1 MDYIIFITSDGKE
14 FKVPTLIKNMINI
27 QIPDFPQIN
36 INISSFSLEKFLKY
50 CEGHNYI
57 PYDKEIKRPLND
69 DLRICI
75 ENDFDYEF
83 INQLNIEETII
94 FLNETL
100 QLQNASLQDLCL
112 TRIAL
117 IIRNSK
123 LEDLIALFKIQQNEF
138 SEELINKIIT
148 DNSSLMTMDDD
159 RVKELLND
167 DL

>member
-1 MDYIIFITSDGKE
+1 MDFVIFISSDGKQ
-14 FKVPTLIKNMINI
+14 FKVPLLIKNMIRI

-83 INQLNIEETII
+83 ISQLNIEETII

-100 QLQNASLQDLCL
+100 QLKNDSLQDLCL

-123 LEDLIALFKIQQNEF
+123 LEDLIHLFKIEPNEF
-138 SEELINKIIT
+138 SEDLINKIIN

>member
-1 MDYIIFITSDGKE
+1 MDCVIFISSDGKQ
-14 FKVPTLIKNMINI
+14 FKVPLLIKNMIRI

-83 INQLNIEETII
+83 ISQLNIEETII

-100 QLQNASLQDLCL
+100 QLKNDSLQDLCL

-123 LEDLIALFKIQQNEF
+123 LEDLIHLFKIEPNEF
-138 SEELINKIIT
+138 SEDLINKIIN

>member
-1 MDYIIFITSDGKE
+1 MECIIFISSDGKQ
-14 FKVPTLIKNMINI
+14 FKVPLLIKNMIGI

-83 INQLNIEETII
+83 ISKLNIEETII

-100 QLQNASLQDLCL
+100 QLKNDSLQDLCL

-123 LEDLIALFKIQQNEF
+123 LEGLIHLFKIEPNEF
-138 SEELINKIIT
+138 SEDLINKIIS

>member
-1 MDYIIFITSDGKE
+1 MDYIIFISSDGKE
-14 FKVPTLIKNMINI
+14 FKVPTLIKNMINL
-27 QIPDFPQIN
+27 QIPNFPQIT

-57 PYDKEIKRPLND
+57 PYEKEIKRPLND

-83 INQLNIEETII
+83 ISQLNIEETII
-94 FLNETL
+94 FLNEII
-100 QLQNASLQDLCL
+100 QLQNAPLQDLCL

-123 LEDLIALFKIQQNEF
+123 LEDLIALFKSQYIFIIF
-138 SEELINKIIT
+138 SLYSFLILL
-148 DNSSLMTMDDD
+148 NSSFLIS
-159 RVKELLND
+159 KFIILHLYFEIN
-167 DL
+167 

>member
-1 MDYIIFITSDGKE
+1 MDSIIFISSDGKQ
-14 FKVPTLIKNMINI
+14 FKVPLLIKNMIGI

-83 INQLNIEETII
+83 ISKLNIEETII

-100 QLQNASLQDLCL
+100 QLKNDSLQDLCL

-123 LEDLIALFKIQQNEF
+123 LEDLIHLFKIEPNEF
-138 SEELINKIIT
+138 SEDLINKIIN

>member
-1 MDYIIFITSDGKE
+1 MDCVIFISSDGKQ
-14 FKVPTLIKNMINI
+14 FKVPLLIKNMIGI

-83 INQLNIEETII
+83 ISQLNIEETII

-100 QLQNASLQDLCL
+100 QLKNDSLQDLCL

-123 LEDLIALFKIQQNEF
+123 LEDLIHLFKIEPNEF
-138 SEELINKIIT
+138 SEDLINKIIN

>member
-1 MDYIIFITSDGKE
+1 MDCVIFISSDGKQ
-14 FKVPTLIKNMINI
+14 FKVPLLIKNMIGI

-83 INQLNIEETII
+83 ISKLNIEETII

-100 QLQNASLQDLCL
+100 QLKNDSLQDLCL

-123 LEDLIALFKIQQNEF
+123 LEDLIHLFKIEPNEF
-138 SEELINKIIT
+138 SEDLINKIIN

>member
-1 MDYIIFITSDGKE
+1 MDCVIFISSDGKQ
-14 FKVPTLIKNMINI
+14 FKVPLLIKNMIGI

-83 INQLNIEETII
+83 ISKLNIEETII

-100 QLQNASLQDLCL
+100 QLKNASLQDLCL

-123 LEDLIALFKIQQNEF
+123 LEDLIHLFKIEPNEF
-138 SEELINKIIT
+138 SEDLINKIIS